1 VAALR
6 AYLKA
11 CGLCQFCVNKWSHGH
26 QCASTVQLH
35 VIQELWE
42 MLFVDSDTESLLDQS
57 DTKVQLNMILSK
69 EALLVGNSS

>member
-1 VAALR
+1 
-6 AYLKA
+6 
-11 CGLCQFCVNKWSHGH
+11 
-26 QCASTVQLH
+26 
-35 VIQELWE
+35 